1 MNRFFAVTTILVG
14 LAGCVSHNWTPG
26 PDARGTFEEQ
36 SAACRML
43 ARNGQTGVVAFG
55 RPAFVAGAII
65 GNTIGNA
72 VRANATFND
81 CLEAAGWEVAQ

>member
-1 MNRFFAVTTILVG
+1 MNRIIATAAIVAG

-43 ARNGQTGVVAFG
+43 ARAGDVGFVAVG
-55 RPAFVAGAII
+55 RPAYVAGAAL
-65 GNTIGNA
+65 GNAIGNA

-81 CLEAAGWEVAQ
+81 CLEAAGWEIVQ